1 MGGEQMIVFRWDEHL
16 QTDHQRIDHENRN
29 IIERAQALS
38 DSIIYGEDKEKIL
51 EDVFLLKKAVL
62 THFEQ
67 EEMMQQYSNFS
78 AYYDHKSSH
87 EKFMKQL
94 NKLLHKIVNEPNV
107 ENHADELSTLISKNY
122 FNHIQTYDQDAAKY
136 IMRRDYYHN

>member
-1 MGGEQMIVFRWDEHL
+1 MIVYKWDEHL
-16 QTDHQRIDHENRN
+16 KTDHQRIDHENRS

-38 DSIIYGEDKEKIL
+38 DSILYGEDKEKIL

-62 THFEQ
+62 AHFEQ

-78 AYYDHKSSH
+78 AYYDHKHSH

-94 NKLLHKIVNEPNV
+94 NKLLHRIVNEPSG
-107 ENHADELSTLISKNY
+107 ETQAAELNTLISKTY
-122 FNHIQTYDQDAAKY
+122 YDHIQTYDQDAAKY

>member
-1 MGGEQMIVFRWDEHL
+1 MIVYKWDEHL
-16 QTDHQRIDHENRN
+16 KTDHQRIDHENRS

-38 DSIIYGEDKEKIL
+38 DSILYGEDKEKIL
-51 EDVFLLKKAVL
+51 EDVFLLKKAIL
-62 THFEQ
+62 AHFEQ

-94 NKLLHKIVNEPNV
+94 NKLLHRIVNEPSG
-107 ENHADELSTLISKNY
+107 EAQAAELNTLISKTY
-122 FNHIQTYDQDAAKY
+122 YDHIQTYDQDAAKY

>member
-1 MGGEQMIVFRWDEHL
+1 MIVYKWDEHL
-16 QTDHQRIDHENRN
+16 KTDHQRIDHENRS

-38 DSIIYGEDKEKIL
+38 DSILYGEDKEKIL

-62 THFEQ
+62 AHFEQ

-87 EKFMKQL
+87 EKFVKQL
-94 NKLLHKIVNEPNV
+94 NKLLHRIVNEPSG
-107 ENHADELSTLISKNY
+107 EAQAAELNTLISKTY
-122 FNHIQTYDQDAAKY
+122 YDHIQTYDQDAAKY

>member
-1 MGGEQMIVFRWDEHL
+1 MIVYKWDEHL
-16 QTDHQRIDHENRN
+16 KTDHQRIDHENRS

-38 DSIIYGEDKEKIL
+38 DSILYGEDKEKIL

-62 THFEQ
+62 AHFEQ

-94 NKLLHKIVNEPNV
+94 NKLLHRIVNEPSGD
-107 ENHADELSTLISKNY
+107 AQAAELNTLISKTY
-122 FNHIQTYDQDAAKY
+122 YDHIQTYDQDAAKY

>member
-1 MGGEQMIVFRWDEHL
+1 MIVYKWDEHL
-16 QTDHQRIDHENRN
+16 KTDHQRIDHENRS

-38 DSIIYGEDKEKIL
+38 DSILYGEDKEKIL

-62 THFEQ
+62 AHFEQ

-94 NKLLHKIVNEPNV
+94 KKLLHRIVNEPSG
-107 ENHADELSTLISKNY
+107 EAQAAELNTLISKTY
-122 FNHIQTYDQDAAKY
+122 YDHIQTYDQDAAKY

>member
-1 MGGEQMIVFRWDEHL
+1 MIVYKWDEHL
-16 QTDHQRIDHENRN
+16 KTDHQRIDHENRS

-38 DSIIYGEDKEKIL
+38 DSILYGEDKEKIL

-62 THFEQ
+62 AHFEQ

-94 NKLLHKIVNEPNV
+94 NKVLHRIVNEPSG
-107 ENHADELSTLISKNY
+107 EAQAAELNTLISKTY
-122 FNHIQTYDQDAAKY
+122 YDHIQTYDQDAAKY

>member
-1 MGGEQMIVFRWDEHL
+1 MIVYKWDEHL
-16 QTDHQRIDHENRN
+16 KTDHQRIDHENRS

-38 DSIIYGEDKEKIL
+38 DSILYGEDKEKIL

-62 THFEQ
+62 AHFEQ

-94 NKLLHKIVNEPNV
+94 NKLLQRIVNETSG
-107 ENHADELSTLISKNY
+107 EAQAAELNTLISKTY
-122 FNHIQTYDQDAAKY
+122 YDHIQTYDQDAAKY

>member
-1 MGGEQMIVFRWDEHL
+1 MIVYKWDEHL
-16 QTDHQRIDHENRN
+16 KTDHQRIDHENRS

-38 DSIIYGEDKEKIL
+38 DSILYGEDKEKIL

-62 THFEQ
+62 AHFEQ

-94 NKLLHKIVNEPNV
+94 NKLLHRIVNEPSG
-107 ENHADELSTLISKNY
+107 EAQAAELNTLISKTY
-122 FNHIQTYDQDAAKY
+122 YDHIQTYDQDAAKY
-136 IMRRDYYHN
+136 SMRRDYYHN

>member
-1 MGGEQMIVFRWDEHL
+1 MIVYKWDEHL
-16 QTDHQRIDHENRN
+16 KTDHQRIDHENRS

-38 DSIIYGEDKEKIL
+38 DSILYGEDKEKIL

-62 THFEQ
+62 AHFEQ

-94 NKLLHKIVNEPNV
+94 NKLLHRIVNEPSG
-107 ENHADELSTLISKNY
+107 EAQAAELNTLISKTY
-122 FNHIQTYDQDAAKY
+122 YDHIQTYDQDAAKY